1 MGEPYTVFKIVGV
14 RLFKKKQEVRILFQ
28 TKKLNYRMFRQQDK
42 MKLMLDESLKAKHR
56 LINICWLTGKMSS
69 AFLFSHA

>member
-28 TKKLNYRMFRQQDK
+28 TKKFNHRMFRQQDK
-42 MKLMLDESLKAKHR
+42 NETYARRKLESE
-56 LINICWLTGKMSS
+56 TP
-69 AFLFSHA
+69 FDQYLFVDR